1 MIWYFLMCCL
11 LGHSFVIGIE
21 AKCLRSTGH
30 MWQLKPPADKASC
43 NRPPLMPR
51 NATANEKA
59 ASTSVDVAASTAVD
73 VAAATIGTP
82 SGGREVG
89 EAVTTPPAVILANY
103 VYECASR
110 RTFSSCSKQPE
121 PESKPE
127 FESGP
132 KPMVPKP
139 RTATLAVGELEG
151 FRPTG

>member
-1 MIWYFLMCCL
+1 MIWYFLICCL

-51 NATANEKA
+51 NATTNEK
-59 ASTSVDVAASTAVD
+59 AASTAVD

-82 SGGREVG
+82 SEGPEVG
-89 EAVTTPPAVILANY
+89 EAATAPPAVILANY

-127 FESGP
+127 LESGP
-132 KPMVPKP
+132 KSKVPKP